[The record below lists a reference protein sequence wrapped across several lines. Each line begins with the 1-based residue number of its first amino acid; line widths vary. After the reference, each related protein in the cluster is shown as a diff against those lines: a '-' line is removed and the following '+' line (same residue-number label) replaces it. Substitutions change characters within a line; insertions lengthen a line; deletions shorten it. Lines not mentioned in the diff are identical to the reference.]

1 MKKNFVK
8 EYFQIAKSFAQV
20 IEDVSLL
27 TEDCAKLA
35 NESTFGDAAVM
46 KLEALGMPMAE
57 ALAALT
63 DAVNMEDL
71 KSAESWLNA
80 TDEEIGLDEVDVK
93 EEEELENLSI
103 QVADELNEEE
113 ESFDFC
119 GCSAVDTE
127 HYANLSDFVN
137 EYKDKTYRVV
147 NSYFEADALN
157 ITLRLAY
164 ESYNRYIRI
173 SDHDF
178 TDPRQ
183 WYQAA
188 DTNADGYHAAN
199 VGEALTAALT
209 SGDLGYIGGGPCD
222 GNE

>member
-20 IEDVSLL
+20 IEDISLL
-27 TEDCAKLA
+27 TEDCARLA
-35 NESTFGDAAVM
+35 QESTFGDGAVM
-46 KLEALGMPMAE
+46 KLEALGMPLAE

-63 DAVNMEDL
+63 DAVHMEDL

-80 TDEEIGLDEVDVK
+80 TDEEVGLDED
-93 EEEELENLSI
+93 LENLSI

-113 ESFDFC
+113 ASFDFC

-127 HYANLSDFVN
+127 HYANFSDFVN
-137 EYKDKTYRVV
+137 EYKEKTYRVV
-147 NSYFEADALN
+147 NSYFEADSLN

-164 ESYNRYIRI
+164 ESSNRYIRVA
-173 SDHDF
+173 DHDF

>member
-8 EYFQIAKSFAQV
+8 EYFQIAQSLAQV
-20 IEDVSLL
+20 IEEISLL

-35 NESTFGDAAVM
+35 QESTFGDGAVM
-46 KLEALGMPMAE
+46 KLEALGMPLAE

-63 DAVNMEDL
+63 DVVHMEDL

-80 TDEEIGLDEVDVK
+80 ADEEVGLDGVDEVDVK
-93 EEEELENLSI
+93 
-103 QVADELNEEE
+103 DEAEDVGEE

-119 GCSAVDTE
+119 SCSAVDTE
-127 HYANLSDFVN
+127 YYANFSDFVN
-137 EYKDKTYRVV
+137 EYKEKTYRVV
-147 NSYFEADALN
+147 NSYFEADSLN

-164 ESYNRYIRI
+164 ESCNRYIRI